1 MSTSKHKRSA
11 SGRVGVPPA
20 VPRVSRGTTDIT
32 VPAEF
37 PILPGSFPET
47 NADCC
52 PDVSCGTRDTAGG
65 TPTLPETCNR
75 VSRVVLVLAFC
86 CFSAGFFV
94 RGDDAAG
101 WRRAEP
107 GWKFEWPRDHA
118 VHPDFKTEW
127 WYFTGN
133 LRATDGRR
141 FGYQVTFFRQG
152 IRAPGERVPAKSRFV
167 VDDFKF
173 GHFTVTDVQAGRFHF
188 SQQLLRG
195 AFGEAGFGDEQKKE
209 RLAWLGAWSIGIAD
223 RGVMELRAGEGTRSL
238 ELRLES
244 AKPWALH
251 GDAGLSTKADVP
263 GHASQYYSGTR
274 MRSRGTLQIDGKSLA
289 VEGESWFDHEWATN
303 QLAPGQSGWD
313 WFSVQL
319 DDGSELM
326 IYRLRKKDG
335 SVGGASSGSFIAT
348 DGSVR
353 HLRLDELRLTP
364 VKFWQS
370 TKTRGRYPIGWRVE
384 VPPLGI
390 DLEVTTPVEAQ
401 ELALDPLA
409 YWEGMID
416 VRGKRD
422 GRAVNGHGYLELT
435 GYAGDVVG
443 LSAPE

>member
-1 MSTSKHKRSA
+1 MFSFWNIL
-11 SGRVGVPPA
+11 GRFSRTAGVA
-20 VPRVSRGTTDIT
+20 VSVVPRETRG
-32 VPAEF
+32 
-37 PILPGSFPET
+37 
-47 NADCC
+47 
-52 PDVSCGTRDTAGG
+52 TAGG

-75 VSRVVLVLAFC
+75 VSRVALILAGWVLAQ
-86 CFSAGFFV
+86 GFLAC
-94 RGDDAAG
+94 GDDASG

-107 GWKFEWPRDHA
+107 GWKYEWPRDHA

-133 LRATDGRR
+133 LRVTDGRR

-152 IRAPGERVPAKSRFV
+152 IRAPGARVPAKSRFV
-167 VDDFKF
+167 VDDLKF
-173 GHFTVTDVQAGRFHF
+173 GHFTVTDVKAGQFHF

-195 AFGEAGFGDEQKKE
+195 AFGEAGFGNVQTKE
-209 RLAWLGAWSIGIAD
+209 RLAWLGDWSLGIAHD
-223 RGVMELRAGEGTRSL
+223 GAMELRASEGTRSL

-263 GHASQYYSGTR
+263 GHASNYYSGTR
-274 MRSRGTLQIDGKSLA
+274 MRSRGTLQIDGKPLA

-303 QLAPGQSGWD
+303 QLASGQSGWD

-326 IYRLRKKDG
+326 IYRLRRKDG
-335 SVGGASSGSFIAT
+335 SVDGASSGSFIAK

-443 LSAPE
+443 LSTPE